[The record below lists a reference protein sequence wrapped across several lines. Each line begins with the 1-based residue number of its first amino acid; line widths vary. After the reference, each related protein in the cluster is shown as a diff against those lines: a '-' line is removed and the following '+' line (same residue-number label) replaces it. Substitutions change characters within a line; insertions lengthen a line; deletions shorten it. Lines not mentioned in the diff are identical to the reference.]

1 MSAILNV
8 LIYSGPGTC
17 EFSVNQTFRTLKRFL
32 KSSYDVKLVNADV
45 LKNERIPWDE
55 SCALFV
61 MPGGRDLAYL
71 DEFVGTNFFKRLK
84 GNVKYLGICA
94 GAYFAADTVEFEL
107 GRAGYEVKGGRPLKL
122 IDSCAKGALE
132 TGKLFYYSDDIINC
146 QSSIQSIKITTINKK
161 SLKVAY
167 NGGCY
172 FPQAHPDFIYAS
184 YENNQPIILL
194 KEDNFCLSG
203 VHFEYDPIDCL
214 MKDKNV
220 FSELLKYEV
229 ERKTVVKDIL
239 RKLGLKVAEE
249 ETKEGEG
256 EGEGED
262 VLETIK
268 IFTNN
273 QNFKSL
279 NDKSI
284 EFIIKNDD
292 NSSFSL
298 NSKKFNLLYS
308 PICTSTQTIL
318 LNEPE
323 LLDELPNYSVYVA
336 DHQICGKGRSNNFW
350 ISSPACL
357 QFTLKVEHPMN
368 LSHRLT
374 LLQFLMALAL
384 TETINSFKFSNSGLR
399 ARIKW
404 PNDVYLCENDK
415 LIGKLSGILVNC
427 LQSHQ
432 KRVNHVLIGVGVN
445 LLADPSLPSITH
457 LNDYLMVPSCSK
469 GELLTELLER
479 FKHIYEE
486 FLLNDSFPFE
496 DYYANWLHSN
506 QMIEAESKTKAESF
520 KLCIKGI
527 NEFGYLVAK
536 DVLSGRL
543 SEFEPDGNSFD
554 MMRNLIK
561 RK

>member
-1 MSAILNV
+1 MSALLNV

-32 KSSYDVKLVNADV
+32 KSSYDVKLVSSDV

-71 DEFVGTNFFKRLK
+71 EEFGGTNFFKRLK
-84 GNVKYLGICA
+84 GNIKYLGICA
-94 GAYFAADTVEFEL
+94 GAYFAADTIEFEL

-132 TGKLFYYSDDIINC
+132 TGKLFYYSDDMNNYN
-146 QSSIQSIKITTINKK
+146 SSIQPIKITTINNEY
-161 SLKVAY
+161 LKVAY

-194 KEDNFCLSG
+194 KEDKFCLSG

-214 MKDKNV
+214 MKDKIV
-220 FSELLKYEV
+220 FSELLKYEK
-229 ERKTVVKDIL
+229 ERKKVIKDIL
-239 RKLGLKVAEE
+239 KRLGLKVVEEAKEAE
-249 ETKEGEG
+249 
-256 EGEGED
+256 EGED

-268 IFTNN
+268 ICTNQ

-279 NDKSI
+279 CLNDKSI
-284 EFIIKNDD
+284 KFLIKNDD
-292 NSSFSL
+292 EKNSFSL

-308 PICTSTQTIL
+308 QICTSTQTIL
-318 LNEPE
+318 LSEPE

-336 DHQICGKGRSNNFW
+336 DHQISGKGRSNNFW
-350 ISSPACL
+350 ISSPSCL
-357 QFTLKVEHPMN
+357 QFTLKLEHSMN
-368 LSHRLT
+368 LSHRLS
-374 LLQFLMALAL
+374 LLQFLMALTL
-384 TETINSFKFSNSGLR
+384 TETINSFKFKSSGLR

-427 LQSHQ
+427 LQSHK
-432 KRVNHVLIGVGVN
+432 KRVNHVLIGVGIN
-445 LLADPSLPSITH
+445 LLSDPSLPSITH
-457 LNDYLMVPSCSK
+457 LNDYLMAPCSK
-469 GELLTELLER
+469 EEFLIELLER
-479 FKHIYEE
+479 FKCIYEE
-486 FLLNDSFPFE
+486 FVLNDSFPFE

-506 QMIEAESKTKAESF
+506 QMIETESEGF

-527 NEFGYLVAK
+527 NEFGYLLAK
-536 DVLSGRL
+536 DLLTGNL
-543 SEFEPDGNSFD
+543 NEFEPDGNSFD
-554 MMRNLIK
+554 MMRNLLK